1 MFFFARREW
10 HDLPEN
16 PVLDQSQEIICR
28 SESGADELSVEPY
41 LSTALILAWFELEDI
56 IPLFTIIRITI
67 LNFVHYEI
75 SATTLI
81 DCINHLPNLDTLS
94 VNSVSLEDSLLKE
107 RNTSTSPANKNKIT
121 KVNLRYADQLG
132 DIQFLLD
139 LCPVLKY
146 LMIKHWSKIDQQ
158 LLVRSILTYNISN
171 TPYLHT
177 MGLAIEENID
187 KTIEELQSM
196 INLENLTNE
205 YTIKYIDD
213 KIYIQWT

>member
-16 PVLDQSQEIICR
+16 PVFNQSQDIICR
-28 SESGADELSVEPY
+28 SEPSVEPY
-41 LSTALILAWFELEDI
+41 LSTELILKRFKLEDI
-56 IPLFTIIRITI
+56 IPLFTVIQITS
-67 LNFVHYEI
+67 LYFVDDKI
-75 SATTLI
+75 STSRLI

-94 VNSVSLEDSLLKE
+94 VNSISLEDSSLKE

-121 KVNLRYADQLG
+121 KVNLRHADQLG
-132 DIQFLLD
+132 DIQFFLD

-146 LMIKHWSKIDQQ
+146 LMIKHWSKIDHQS
-158 LLVRSILTYNISN
+158 LLRSISTYRISN

-177 MGLAIEENID
+177 IGLCIEENID
-187 KTIEELQSM
+187 KTIEELQNM
-196 INLENLTNE
+196 INLEKLTNE